1 MPRVIAN
8 TQDGAA
14 TLEETVEAVAQ
25 GFDPQDE
32 TSLLDAAA
40 SLERLG
46 NNRNFLGD
54 LLIAQLR
61 EGYRDTQAAAYGP
74 QVIVLS
80 APSGGSFL
88 RANIWPGE
96 GESCF
101 RASGAGSFDYGTAHD
116 HNFDFLT
123 MGYFGPG
130 YRSEYFEIDYRE
142 IAGWRGERAAPCWQ
156 RRG

>member
-32 TSLLDAAA
+32 SSLLDAAA
-40 SLERLG
+40 RLERLG
-46 NNRNFLGD
+46 NNRDFLGD

-61 EGYRDTQAAAYGP
+61 EGYRDTLAEVAYGP

-116 HNFDFLT
+116 
-123 MGYFGPG
+123 
-130 YRSEYFEIDYRE
+130 
-142 IAGWRGERAAPCWQ
+142 Q
-156 RRG
+156 